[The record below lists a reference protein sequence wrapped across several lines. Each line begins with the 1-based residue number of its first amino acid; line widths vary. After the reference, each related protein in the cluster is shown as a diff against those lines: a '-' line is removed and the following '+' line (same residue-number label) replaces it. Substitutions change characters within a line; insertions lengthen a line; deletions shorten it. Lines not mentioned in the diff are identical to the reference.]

1 MTESRALETTV
12 KSFLIGVSV
21 GTIVATI
28 LKPREEQREN
38 NKRDDDKAPREAPHE
53 KLRDVVDIASE
64 ESFPASDSPAY

>member
-28 LKPREEQREN
+28 LKPREELRDNGEQR
-38 NKRDDDKAPREAPHE
+38 DKNAPREKSHE
-53 KLRDVVDIASE
+53 KPRDIVDIASE